1 MSKLLAEHPDGHLS
15 DSEIFFFFLLLL
27 IAGHETTTNLLGNLV
42 IALIAH
48 PDEWRKLKD
57 DPSLVP
63 SAVRES
69 LRYESPIQGFFR
81 TAVAPYRVG
90 DAEIPAGARVLLL
103 FGAANRDPRHYPDP
117 DVFRVERDPRDHLGF
132 GGGIHHC
139 LGVTLAE
146 MEGIA
151 VLRELLARAESI
163 ELAGD
168 VVRTV
173 NPTLRG
179 AKRLPIRLRR

>member
-1 MSKLLAEHPDGHLS
+1 M
-15 DSEIFFFFLLLL
+15 
-27 IAGHETTTNLLGNLV
+27 
-42 IALIAH
+42 
-48 PDEWRKLKD
+48 
-57 DPSLVP
+57 
-63 SAVRES
+63 
-69 LRYESPIQGFFR
+69 
-81 TAVAPYRVG
+81 
-90 DAEIPAGARVLLL
+90 
-103 FGAANRDPRHYPDP
+103 
-117 DVFRVERDPRDHLGF
+117 
-132 GGGIHHC
+132 
-139 LGVTLAE
+139 TLAE